1 MDKLWLEHYP
11 PGTPAEID
19 PDQYRSLKEL
29 VERALLEHAGRPA
42 FTNQGRTLTYADIDR
57 LSARFGAWLQVEAG
71 LGRGDR
77 VAIMMPN
84 LLQYPIAMF
93 GAMRAGLTVVNVNPL
108 YTARELEHQLNDS
121 GARVVVIYEG
131 ACHALEKA
139 LPATGIEKVVVT
151 GIGDLLGFPKGPVVN
166 FVVRKLKKLVP
177 AWNLPGHLRFTEV
190 LARGAAHRLKPVEV
204 GPEDVL
210 FLQYTGG
217 TTGVSKGAVLS
228 HRNLVANTLQMTAWL
243 PELQAE
249 GESVVI
255 TALPLYHIFALT
267 TNCLVFTAV
276 GGENVLITNPR
287 DLKGFVAELSRVRF
301 SFITG
306 VNTLFNGLLNTPGF
320 EKIDFSRLK
329 VAFGGGMAVQAAVS
343 ERWKALTGRHIC
355 QGWGLTETSPV
366 ATANRPKDEEF
377 NGSIGLP
384 MPSTELSI
392 RNDAGE
398 EVAIGEVGEI
408 CVRGPQVMQGYWNR
422 PEETAKVMLPEGWL
436 RTGDV
441 GRMDTRG
448 FTWIED
454 RKKDMI
460 LVSGFNVYPN
470 EVEGVVAALPGVL
483 EVAAVAQ
490 PDPRSGESV
499 ALFVVRKDPA
509 LTERDILAHCREQL
523 TGYKMPQAIHF
534 RDELPKSN
542 VGKILRRELR
552 DEVQR
557 LAGGNSTG

>member
-57 LSARFGAWLQVEAG
+57 LSAQFGAWLQVEAG
-71 LGRGDR
+71 LARGDR

-166 FVVRKLKKLVP
+166 FVVRKVKKLVP

-523 TGYKMPQAIHF
+523 TGYKMPQAVFF

-552 DEVQR
+552 DEAQR
-557 LAGGNSTG
+557 LAGDNSTS